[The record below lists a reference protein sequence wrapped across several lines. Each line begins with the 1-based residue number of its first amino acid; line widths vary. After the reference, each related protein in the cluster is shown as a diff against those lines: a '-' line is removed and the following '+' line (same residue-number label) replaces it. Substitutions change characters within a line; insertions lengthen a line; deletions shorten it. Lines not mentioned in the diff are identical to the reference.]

1 MGEERARAF
10 AAFAALPEG
19 DPGRAGGLFLG
30 ADADK
35 EHRTAVHRFFRAA
48 RALGGGFETETAEG
62 PPGAPGAGI
71 RVLHAGARGQKRAR
85 GGGGRGGAKSP
96 WGGAKGTRYCH
107 FTLHKVNVDTAH
119 AVGSL
124 ARATGSRHA
133 DFGVAGTKDKRGV
146 TLQRCSVNKV
156 SAERLA
162 RTNGRVPGVRVGD
175 FEYAREQLHL
185 GDLQGNHF
193 TVTLRDVQAPA
204 GEAAVGAA
212 LEELRG
218 TGFVNY
224 FGLQRFGHADAPT
237 HKVGVAL
244 LRGDWAE
251 AVRLVLTSYAR
262 EGPAA
267 EACARFLEDW
277 DAGALLA
284 ALPRRMTAERA
295 VAEGVKRSGKDKL
308 TEALRAIPR
317 NTRTMYLHSY
327 QSLLWNEAASER
339 VSQLCPTHAVEGDL
353 VLRDGDGDGAP
364 DGAGAK
370 PGADGD
376 GGGGDGDA
384 AKAPFFQRRGL
395 PEVRYVTREEAEA
408 KTVPIDRVVLPLPG
422 TKVTYPKNVS
432 AEAFRRIA
440 EADGVDLEAAQHGER
455 DFSLAGLPGAYR
467 KLVHVPADLK
477 WKFLRYEEDAADL
490 VETDVE
496 LLEKAGRTPPGGP
509 TPPPGGGV
517 SEGAP
522 GAKLALQFQVTL
534 PPSCYATMLIR
545 EMLKTSTSAAF
556 HKTLNGGGAGEPPEA
571 LKTATAAQFRGAL
584 EQLLQAPGASNV
596 LVVFNAGPGDP
607 SGSWCPDCRRALP
620 VAEQMAVDME
630 AGPILRVD
638 VGDRAAWKGSDIHPL
653 RAAPDLQLSCVPTL
667 RWASRG
673 GFGAA
678 LGPELEGCADEAA
691 VRGLLRP
698 FLLARGGDAP
708 QPRP

>member
-1 MGEERARAF
+1 V
-10 AAFAALPEG
+10 
-19 DPGRAGGLFLG
+19 GG
-30 ADADK
+30 
-35 EHRTAVHRFFRAA
+35 
-48 RALGGGFETETAEG
+48 
-62 PPGAPGAGI
+62 
-71 RVLHAGARGQKRAR
+71 
-85 GGGGRGGAKSP
+85 
-96 WGGAKGTRYCH
+96 
-107 FTLHKVNVDTAH
+107 
-119 AVGSL
+119 L
-124 ARATGSRHA
+124 ARATLTRRSE
-133 DFGVAGTKDKRGV
+133 FGFAGTKDKRGV
-146 TLQRCSVNKV
+146 TLQRCSVNRV

-193 TVTLRDVQAPA
+193 TVTLRDVRAPA
-204 GEAAVGAA
+204 GEVAVGAA

-244 LRGDWAE
+244 LRGNWAE
-251 AVRLVLTSYAR
+251 AVRLVMTSYAR

-267 EACARFLEDW
+267 EACARFLQDW
-277 DAGALLA
+277 NAGALLA
-284 ALPRRMTAERA
+284 ALPLRMTAERA
-295 VAEGVKRSGKDKL
+295 VAEGVKRSGKGKL
-308 TEALRAIPR
+308 VEALRVVPR

-353 VLRDGDGDGAP
+353 VLCNGNGEGAARGM
-364 DGAGAK
+364 GAE
-370 PGADGD
+370 PGA
-376 GGGGDGDA
+376 GGGGSGEA
-384 AKAPFFQRRGL
+384 AKAPFQRRGL
-395 PEVRYVTREEAEA
+395 PEVRHVTREEAEA
-408 KTVPIDRVVLPLPG
+408 RAIPIDRVVLPLPG
-422 TKVTYPKNVS
+422 TKVMYPKNAS

-440 EADGVDLEAAQHGER
+440 KADGVDLEAPQHGER

-467 KLVHVPADLK
+467 KLVHVPADLE
-477 WKFLRYEEDAADL
+477 WKFLRYEDDTVDL
-490 VETDVE
+490 IETDVE
-496 LLEKAGRTPPGGP
+496 QLEKVERSPPGGAVP
-509 TPPPGGGV
+509 SPPGGAG
-517 SEGAP
+517 SEGTP
-522 GAKLALQFQVTL
+522 GGKLALQFQVTL

-545 EMLKTSTSAAF
+545 EMLKISTSAAF
-556 HKTLNGGGAGEPPEA
+556 HKSLHGGG
-571 LKTATAAQFRGAL
+571 TAKVPGGVMTTTAAQFRADL

-620 VAEQMAVDME
+620 VAEQMAADME

-638 VGDRAAWKGSDIHPL
+638 VGDRAAWKGNEAHPL

-667 RWASRG
+667 RWVSRG

-678 LGPELEGCADEAA
+678 LGPELEGCTDETA

-698 FLLARGGDAP
+698 FLQARGGDSP

>member
-1 MGEERARAF
+1 VGEERAAAF
-10 AAFAALPEG
+10 AAFAELPEG
-19 DPGRAGGLFLG
+19 DAGRPGGLFLG
-30 ADADK
+30 ADSDK

-48 RALGGGFETETAEG
+48 RALGGSFETETAEG
-62 PPGAPGAGI
+62 PSGAPGVGI
-71 RVLHAGARGQKRAR
+71 KVLHTGARGQKRAR
-85 GGGGRGGAKSP
+85 GGGGRGGAKAP
-96 WGGAKGTRYCH
+96 GGGEKGTRYCH

-119 AVGSL
+119 AVGGL
-124 ARATGSRHA
+124 ARSTLTRRSE
-133 DFGVAGTKDKRGV
+133 FGFAGTKDKRGV
-146 TLQRCSVNKV
+146 TLQRCSVNRV

-175 FEYAREQLHL
+175 FEYAREQLYL

-193 TVTLRDVQAPA
+193 TVTLRDLRAPA

-244 LRGDWAE
+244 LRGNWAE
-251 AVRLVLTSYAR
+251 AVRLVMTSYAR

-267 EACARFLEDW
+267 EACARFLQDW
-277 DAGALLA
+277 NAGALLA
-284 ALPRRMTAERA
+284 ALPLRMTAERA
-295 VAEGVKRSGKDKL
+295 VAEGVKRSGKGKL
-308 TEALRAIPR
+308 VEALRAVPR

-353 VLRDGDGDGAP
+353 VLCDGDGGGAAG
-364 DGAGAK
+364 GADAE

-376 GGGGDGDA
+376 GSSAA
-384 AKAPFFQRRGL
+384 AKANFQRRGL
-395 PEVRYVTREEAEA
+395 PEVRHVTREEAEA
-408 KTVPIDRVVLPLPG
+408 QAVPIDRVVLPLPG
-422 TKVTYPKNVS
+422 TKVTYPKNAS

-440 EADGVDLEAAQHGER
+440 KADGVDLEAPQHGER

-467 KLVHVPADLK
+467 KLVHIPADLE
-477 WKFLRYEEDAADL
+477 WKFLRYEDDTADL
-490 VETDVE
+490 IETDVE
-496 LLEKAGRTPPGGP
+496 LLEKAGQSPPGGSAP
-509 TPPPGGGV
+509 QPGGGG
-517 SEGAP
+517 SEGTPA
-522 GAKLALQFQVTL
+522 GKLALQFQVTL

-556 HKTLNGGGAGEPPEA
+556 HKSLNGGGAAKAPGGI
-571 LKTATAAQFRGAL
+571 TATTAAQFRADL
-584 EQLLQAPGASNV
+584 EQLFQVSGASNV

-620 VAEQMAVDME
+620 VAERMAADME

-638 VGDRAAWKGSDIHPL
+638 VGDRAAWKGPGNEAHPL

-698 FLLARGGDAP
+698 FLQARGGD
-708 QPRP
+708 